1 MNVDLEKYK
10 HIIESLHE
18 GIIIHDKDFNI
29 LYINKFMSDIL
40 GYSIKE
46 LSSLN
51 ILDILDEKN
60 QNIIKINSIDIEE
73 NKSYDLKIITKNKT
87 FKYIRLTSSLYID
100 NDVEYKLC
108 ICEDITSIHREETV
122 KSCIYKISEAIH
134 DVDDLQSL
142 YKEIHYILSEVTN
155 TNNFYIALVD
165 WENEIL
171 TFPYFVDEFDKPPK
185 PRKLENGLTEYVLR
199 SEESILL
206 NHELYLKLVKNKS
219 IDVRGSDSKNWLGVP
234 LKLTNGKTIGMIGIQ
249 SYKKDIFF
257 TEEDLKILLFVSD
270 QIAMAI
276 KRKIDDIK
284 IHKQA
289 HYDQL
294 TGLTNKA
301 LFHDRLEHAI
311 DNAKRHDEVLAV
323 LFIDLDNF
331 KYVNDSM
338 GHSAG
343 DKLIKLISKR
353 LEQCVR
359 KGDTVSRWGGDEFT
373 VLLPSIKR
381 ITGIYKLCN
390 RILNESFTDVVI
402 EGQEL
407 RITASIGIALYPQ
420 DGEDADKLISNADA
434 AMYNSKN
441 MGKNQYN
448 LFKPKMNNDILERIS
463 FENGLFRAIEKEE
476 FDLVYQPQ
484 ILLEKNKL
492 IGFEALIRWY
502 NPEKGVLAPYKFI
515 PIAEETNL
523 ILPLGEWIINKVCQE
538 NKKWHDK
545 GYNNLTCAVN
555 ISAKQFYQD
564 NIIEIIED
572 ALKKSKLDPSFLEL
586 ELTESVIMDDVDRA
600 VKIFTKL
607 KDMGIKL
614 SIDDFG
620 TGYSSLSYLKKFPID
635 TLKIDQSFISNL
647 TKDSINDITI
657 ANLVIDLG
665 HKLGMQVI
673 AEGVETQQ
681 QINFLTKYACD
692 KIQGYIVSKP
702 LKKEDFEKLLETN
715 YNS

>member
-1 MNVDLEKYK
+1 MNVNLEKYK

-40 GYSIKE
+40 GYTIKE
-46 LSSLN
+46 LNSLN

-73 NKSYDLKIITKNKT
+73 NKSYDLKIITKNKS
-87 FKYIRLTSSLYID
+87 FRYIRFTSSIYID
-100 NDVEYKLC
+100 NDTEYKLC

-165 WENEIL
+165 WDNEIL
-171 TFPYFVDEFDKPPK
+171 TFPYFVDEHDEPPK

-206 NHELYLKLVKNKS
+206 NHELYTKLIKNNS

-249 SYKKDIFF
+249 SYDKDIFF

-311 DNAKRHDEVLAV
+311 DNANRHDEILSV

-343 DKLIKLISKR
+343 DKLIKLIASR
-353 LEQCVR
+353 LEKCVR

-381 ITGIYKLCN
+381 ISGIYKLCN
-390 RILNESFTDVVI
+390 RILNESFTNVVI

-484 ILLEKNKL
+484 ILLEENKL

-555 ISAKQFYQD
+555 ISAKQFYQN
-564 NIIEIIED
+564 NIIEIIEN
-572 ALKKSKLDPSFLEL
+572 ALKKSNLDPNFLEL

-600 VKIFTKL
+600 IKIFKKL
-607 KDMGIKL
+607 KSMGIKL

-702 LKKEDFEKLLETN
+702 LKREDFEKLLENN
-715 YNS
+715 YKS

>member
-46 LSSLN
+46 LNSLN
-51 ILDILDEKN
+51 ILDILDETN

-572 ALKKSKLDPSFLEL
+572 ALKKSKLNPSFLEL

>member
-1 MNVDLEKYK
+1 MNVDLKKYK

-46 LSSLN
+46 LNSLN
-51 ILDILDEKN
+51 ILDILDESN
-60 QNIIKINSIDIEE
+60 QKIIKINSIDIEE
-73 NKSYDLKIITKNKT
+73 NKSYDLKIITKNKS

-171 TFPYFVDEFDKPPK
+171 TFPYFVDEYDEPPK

-311 DNAKRHDEVLAV
+311 DNAKRHDEVLGV

-343 DKLIKLISKR
+343 DKLIKLISNR

-381 ITGIYKLCN
+381 ISGIYKLCN

-484 ILLEKNKL
+484 ILLEENKL

-545 GYNNLTCAVN
+545 GYDNLTCAVN
-555 ISAKQFYQD
+555 ISAKQFYQND
-564 NIIEIIED
+564 IIEIIEN
-572 ALKKSKLDPSFLEL
+572 ALKKSKLDPRFLEL
-586 ELTESVIMDDVDRA
+586 ELTESVIMDDVDKA